1 MNPNDFRRAVQADK
15 VLRVVI
21 LRQWEAGAEEA
32 ATPWNVWAFVADED
46 EPELAVGH
54 LLLGGDEETLWFDR
68 IDDAYG
74 HVRGCGY
81 AQGIRIED
89 QVVASGDDD
98 EA

>member
-1 MNPNDFRRAVQADK
+1 MSPNDFSRAAAAGA

-21 LRQWEAGAEEA
+21 LRQWEPGAEEA
-32 ATPWNVWAFVADED
+32 SPPWNVWAFVADED

-54 LLLGGDEETLWFDR
+54 LLVGADEETLWFER
-68 IDDAYG
+68 IGDAYG

-89 QVVASGDDD
+89 QVVARGDDD
-98 EA
+98 EL